1 MKLFH
6 RLLVAPAALS
16 LLAPLSANAS
26 EINVSGIT
34 SYVDSEQEEEFFDH
48 KSFDNSLATS
58 NINEV
63 TERTL
68 FEAGSFSDTTVASQ
82 TAAMMLSAGDGDDSI
97 GDEQSVQMNYYYGMS
112 LDTSFTGEDNLN
124 VGIETGNSRVAPNT
138 AFVTD
143 FGSQTADKLTV
154 VDVNYTRSFG
164 DLTVQFGDSLDASSQ
179 FTGACAYSG
188 FTDHLS
194 DCGTGRTAGA
204 GGDITVSSVYDFG
217 NGLTAGFGTS
227 ALEGSTSSGVFTKE
241 GVDLWAAQV
250 AYTADTYGL
259 ALSYSDTEGE
269 ATGLVSGLTEDTTTF
284 GLSGYYIFGGPVE
297 SISVGY
303 EASDQETSKD
313 STNWFV
319 GLETAEVGP
328 GSFSAGLGTS
338 AHITDGD
345 TETLAYEASY
355 SWDVNDSTAMTVGG
369 FMVERADSAYDDA
382 TGMALTTT
390 FSF

>member
-26 EINVSGIT
+26 EINVSGIS

-48 KSFDNSLATS
+48 NFFDNSLATS

-63 TERTL
+63 TEKT
-68 FEAGSFSDTTVASQ
+68 FFDAGSFSDTTVASQ
-82 TAAMMLSAGDGDDSI
+82 TAALMLSAADGDDSI

-124 VGIETGNSRVAPNT
+124 VGIEAGNSRNAPNT
-138 AFVTD
+138 ALVLD
-143 FGSQTADKLTV
+143 YGSQTGDKLTV

-164 DLTVQFGDSLDASSQ
+164 DLTLQLGDSLDASSQ

-204 GGDITVSSVYDFG
+204 GGDVTVSSVYDFG

-227 ALEGSTSSGVFTKE
+227 ALEGSTSSGAFTKE

-259 ALSYSDTEGE
+259 AFSYSDTEGE
-269 ATGLVSGLTEDTTTF
+269 STGLVSGLTEDTTTF

-328 GSFSAGLGTS
+328 GSFSAGLGTTG
-338 AHITDGD
+338 HITDGA

-355 SWDVNDSTAMTVGG
+355 NWDVNDSTAMTIGG

-382 TGMALTTT
+382 TGMAWTTT